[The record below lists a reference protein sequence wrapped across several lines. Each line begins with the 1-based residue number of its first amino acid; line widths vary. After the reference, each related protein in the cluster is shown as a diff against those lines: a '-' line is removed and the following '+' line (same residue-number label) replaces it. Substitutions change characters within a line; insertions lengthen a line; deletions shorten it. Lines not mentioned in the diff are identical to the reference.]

1 MSLVQRA
8 DSRFVRIDYD
18 HRFRLLLNSNT
29 NKCVDVIQATNN
41 DYTIAKVFRDWANIE
56 PFLSFFLSEKD
67 QRWGFVK
74 EKKSGGTKAKE
85 KGVSTVDDRTPWCLS
100 GTSAEGIVCF
110 VKYVALPLLFSFFFT
125 FRSPLLFL
133 FFIFFYLFT
142 LYIRFDKGEGRV
154 YTFVVY
160 VFLNRFSVWW
170 VVKIAMS

>member
-110 VKYVALPLLFSFFFT
+110 VKYVALPLLFSFFLPFVLHY
-125 FRSPLLFL
+125 FSFSL
-133 FFIFFYLFT
+133 FFFTYL
-142 LYIRFDKGEGRV
+142 LYIYVLIKGKEESILLLSMCFWIDSRSGG
-154 YTFVVY
+154 
-160 VFLNRFSVWW
+160 S
-170 VVKIAMS
+170 